1 MFGITSKNFQAN
13 YQNRWLNYQ
22 NHWCGGPVF
31 GLLKLATVIVAL
43 VTTVGVVFP
52 MTELPA
58 LVVEWYLWWS
68 NSTLVA
74 KVVALAI
81 GLQAPVAQPIEL
93 VTYPQMGWRKS
104 LCVFVKYFTNF
115 LKVKHFTAFY
125 KRFYINGKYFTSLTT
140 FYMKNKIGKSF
151 YSKTNKV
158 YIHPVSHMFTLS
170 HKQRHNLD
178 FTLLGGGGVGV
189 NNVFIG

>member
-31 GLLKLATVIVAL
+31 GLLKPATVFMTL
-43 VTTVGVVFP
+43 VNTIGVVSP
-52 MTELPA
+52 MTKLLA

-68 NSTLVA
+68 NSTLVT
-74 KVVALAI
+74 KVVALAT
-81 GLQAPVAQPIEL
+81 GLPAPIAQPIEL

-151 YSKTNKV
+151 SKNHFTPKQTKYT
-158 YIHPVSHMFTLS
+158 YILFHTCLHLTINRGTTGIL
-170 HKQRHNLD
+170 HLR
-178 FTLLGGGGVGV
+178 GGG
-189 NNVFIG
+189 IMYL